1 MKQCQMQTTA
11 VHDTKTKANKLS
23 LAENEI
29 EELFDASI
37 PFIDTIKKLISPHIG
52 PFKVSNAHILKLDG
66 NKTEDQYLVIHNS
79 DEEEIVPIDAV
90 AVFIDLHEELTPD
103 SLEVAYKRSQE
114 IKAIPKSDVQ
124 GPPDG
129 DIAMTVCIVLARSS
143 LLALEAI
150 SEQMGEINNTIPS
163 HKWPDAVA
171 VLSSGILN
179 YTANIPAHDSSGD
192 FYLPTQDYAE
202 SAPAPSVFVHKTIR
216 AGGKSTINKVLALII
231 PRLAIFLPSAS
242 ASLPNYNDFLE
253 DFPSHG
259 ITTQTYQ
266 FNLSNDLIP
275 MTHEQALAAQL
286 PTDSFNIVSEKQKLG
301 SVQFQKW
308 QDGGVFVVRGAFP
321 MDLFLVFLREV
332 VPNIDASGLQFFR
345 NSETQVS
352 YVLPMGEKEFFQ
364 TLDIFQ
370 QRSSN
375 IRIERETAK
384 ILLQKTEDEGTS
396 SPFSARLMFG
406 IIKTRDIAFYDKEGR
421 NKFDDLYEPVI
432 SNFRNARETAQD
444 IRQKWEDHKEKLAS
458 GDIVDIQGRTVK
470 ISESLDRPIKRDL
483 ESFINLSVRT
493 IKQSMQNLTKELEV
507 DIGFLF
513 KKETTFQD
521 GLKKLQTSDPALAD
535 YITGVRQWSEPLILI
550 RNNDLEHG
558 DFPPP
563 RVTYNLDALPVTAE
577 EPEINGKPIT
587 EFTDEII
594 DCISCFVE
602 EVTTHCLQRKFPKG
616 VDIKETTLAERS
628 PENPLRFVV
637 TVVTDQTTPWKL
649 TAHTSKFEDV

>member
-1 MKQCQMQTTA
+1 M
-11 VHDTKTKANKLS
+11 KANKLS
-23 LAENEI
+23 LEENEI
-29 EELFDASI
+29 KEIFDNSI
-37 PFIDTIKKLISPHIG
+37 PLIDTIKKLVSSHIG
-52 PFKVSNAHILKLDG
+52 PFKASNAHILKLDG

-79 DEEEIVPIDAV
+79 DQQETVPIDAV

-103 SLEVAYKRSQE
+103 SLEVAYKRSE
-114 IKAIPKSDVQ
+114 KIKAIQKSDVK

-129 DIAMTVCIVLARSS
+129 DIAMTVCIILARNTP
-143 LLALEAI
+143 LTLETI
-150 SEQMGEINNTIPS
+150 SEKMGKMNNTAPS
-163 HKWPDAVA
+163 HSWPDAIA
-171 VLSSGILN
+171 VLSSGIIN

-192 FYLPTQDYAE
+192 FYLPTQNYAE
-202 SAPAPSVFVHKTIR
+202 SSPAPSVFVHKTIR
-216 AGGKSTINKVLALII
+216 AGGKGTINKVLALII
-231 PRLAIFLPSAS
+231 LRLAIFLPGAP
-242 ASLPNYNDFLE
+242 LPNYNEFLE

-286 PTDSFNIVSEKQKLG
+286 PTDTFNIVSDKQKLG

-332 VPNIDASGLQFFR
+332 VPNIKASGLQFFR

-364 TLDIFQ
+364 TLNVFQ

-375 IRIERETAK
+375 IKIERETAK

-396 SPFSARLMFG
+396 SPFSGRLMFG
-406 IIKTRDIAFYDKEGR
+406 IINTRDIAFYDKEGR

-432 SNFRNARETAQD
+432 SNLRNARETAQD

-458 GDIVDIQGRTVK
+458 GDIVDIQGRTVR
-470 ISESLDRPIKRDL
+470 ISESLDRAIKRDL

-493 IKQSMQNLTKELEV
+493 LKQSMQNITKELGA

-513 KKETTFQD
+513 KKETTFQV
-521 GLKKLQTSDPALAD
+521 GLKKLQARDPALAD
-535 YITGVRQWSEPLILI
+535 YIAGVRQWSEPLILI

-577 EPEINGKPIT
+577 KPEINGKPIT

-594 DCISCFVE
+594 DRISCFVE

-628 PENPLRFVV
+628 PEKPLRFVV
-637 TVVTDQTTPWKL
+637 TVVTDQTTTWKL